1 MKKLIRLFTVCLLL
15 VCLSFSL
22 VACNEPK
29 KPADPGPET
38 SVLGDNLGNVSEA
51 EWISALTLPET
62 IDNFYL
68 ISKNILEDSSDSTNN
83 SEYAIE
89 LAISKTD
96 LFGTESTISYDENDA
111 LITYTSV
118 VALTQV
124 QEVYY
129 NYTKT
134 IKDNITYHDI
144 SGDLGITPED
154 MYFNT
159 LSSMSTYK
167 DYYSSFTFDTEKNA
181 FVIDVSGTQMQL
193 AIYENGFSIKRI
205 QTMETLTM
213 ISEYAFANINSTTV
227 SVPQYVINDINTF
240 ITNPDAFTPFPE
252 E

>member
-29 KPADPGPET
+29 KPAGPGPET

-51 EWISALTLPET
+51 EWISALTLPEA

-68 ISKNILEDSSDSTNN
+68 ISKNILEDSLDSTNN

-124 QEVYY
+124 QEIYY
-129 NYTKT
+129 TYTKT
-134 IKDNITYHDI
+134 IKDNVTYHDI
-144 SGDLGITPED
+144 SGDLEITPED

-159 LSSMSTYK
+159 LSNMSIYK
-167 DYYSSFTFDTEKNA
+167 DYYSSFTFNTEKNA
-181 FVIDVSGTQMQL
+181 FVYNNDTQIQL

-205 QTMETLTM
+205 QTMGTLTM

-240 ITNPDAFTPFPE
+240 IANPDAFTPFPE